1 MIRKNQIFM
10 LNYMSNKKRTD
21 TTVAINGDRNIR
33 LQKAAVDVTI
43 ANKEICKMST
53 IIQHLIDNYLD
64 EAVNDLKNQI

>member
-1 MIRKNQIFM
+1 
-10 LNYMSNKKRTD
+10 MSNKKRTD

-43 ANKEICKMST
+43 ANKEICKMSS

-64 EAVNDLKNQI
+64 EAVKDLKNQLKE